1 MSPCEAMAGTVSDR
15 KGKGG
20 ARAARLLRARLLSHI
35 YDITLIY
42 TRYAP
47 SRPGGRQGAGKCQVR
62 RHPLQVTSK
71 K

>member
-1 MSPCEAMAGTVSDR
+1 MRPCEAMAGTVSDR

-47 SRPGGRQGAGKCQVR
+47 SRPRGAPGRREVSSEET
-62 RHPLQVTSK
+62 PVTSYK
-71 K
+71 